1 MNTKNLISRS
11 VNYVNGFTIQDLII
25 DLVELSEEDLKQI
38 FGGTR
43 SPMAVD
49 LTVQNLGVTKHD
61 SLLKSL

>member
-1 MNTKNLISRS
+1 MNTKNLMSRS

-25 DLVELSEEDLKQI
+25 DLVELSKEDLKQI

-43 SPMAVD
+43 PPMAVD
-49 LTVQNLGVTKHD
+49 FTVQNLGVTKHD